1 MATPTAMFTWAATGS
16 AVTSLIS
23 GSQDRSAAR
32 SANRKQKE
40 MWDYEMARKEMG
52 DKYQYDVAATDR
64 ANAWVTNAA
73 NLRMNSLGLVARYGE
88 SVGPRSYKMTAPP
101 PRPDFSGIPKPR

>member
-1 MATPTAMFTWAATGS
+1 MATPTAMFVWSVAGS
-16 AVTSLIS
+16 AAASLIS
-23 GSQDRSAAR
+23 GSENRSAAR

-40 MWDYEMARKEMG
+40 MWDYEMARKDVS
-52 DKYQYDVAATDR
+52 DKYAYDVAATDR
-64 ANAWVTNAA
+64 ANSWVTNAA
-73 NLRMNSLGLVARYGE
+73 NLRMQSLGLVARYGE